1 MTQVSRRPLAKEIEK
16 RVFELFLEAVAE
28 VKTKGQVEIF
38 LKTLL
43 SPTEKIMLAKR
54 LAIAFLLYKGYGQR
68 VISGWL
74 KVSLTTVNHVSL
86 IFKTEGAGYQLVIDK
101 IVRSE
106 KLAEFWQKIEGFIGE
121 ILPPPKGRDW
131 SKRRQERYQQKLA
144 GIKPF

>member
-1 MTQVSRRPLAKEIEK
+1 MAKEIEK

-131 SKRRQERYQQKLA
+131 SKWRQERYQQKLA